1 MVQNDAYDAKI
12 KNIADKI
19 ADFIHLAT
27 NASLNA
33 KINEV
38 KGEMSSINNL
48 ATMTALKV
56 VENRRSNVSNLVKKL
71 TITQKLV
78 KLKTK
83 LLLIM
88 IMINIL
94 LRSVKLTKNADPD
107 QYKYSNHG

>member
-19 ADFIHLAT
+19 ADFIHLDT

-56 VENRRSNVSNLVKKL
+56 VENKKSNVSNLVKKTDYNTKPSEVENKIASDHDHDKYIT
-71 TITQKLV
+71 TICKA
-78 KLKTK
+78 
-83 LLLIM
+83 
-88 IMINIL
+88 N
-94 LRSVKLTKNADPD
+94 
-107 QYKYSNHG
+107 